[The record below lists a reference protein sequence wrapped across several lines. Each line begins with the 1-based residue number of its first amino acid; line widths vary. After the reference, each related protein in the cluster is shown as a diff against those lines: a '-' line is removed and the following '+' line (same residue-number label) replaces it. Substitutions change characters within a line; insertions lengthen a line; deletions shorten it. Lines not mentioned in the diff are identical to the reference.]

1 MEELLLMM
9 MMGAVRQ
16 TCANRVER
24 QRAKKRRSMVFGEI
38 MKKSCEKQSMTILVD
53 RAE

>member
-1 MEELLLMM
+1 MEELLLM

-24 QRAKKRRSMVFGEI
+24 QREKKRRSIVFGEII